1 VVDALKAVA
10 FGAVTERLQ
19 GRAASRGKALVTAGA
34 AGVAVAVL
42 TYRVLRSGE
51 EEEDGAERGGGS
63 DDTKS
68 SRREADG
75 DGDREEERE
84 PVGAGA

>member
-51 EEEDGAERGGGS
+51 EEEDGAERGGG